1 MRKNISIKLPTDN
14 NNLLNSTNSFF
25 DFNKTDTLQIES
37 NNKFYNTSTN
47 FRTNLYKNK
56 FKNISIIGNNDR
68 NNNELNLTTQSFNK
82 RKIYTSKE
90 IKQMTQEQIKN
101 YIIYLKNNISS
112 SFIANNELNSEYN
125 KLLLKLGKINE
136 SISKNKQ
143 IFNSLRKSIK
153 LNSEKNKQNK
163 NIYINLIEQYKLNN
177 DKGENEYNIL
187 NQKINAQEKE
197 IIKFIKENN
206 ILNNDL
212 NQKKI
217 LIEKLKAFIELMKYK
232 QINNDLKEEKNK
244 IIKKNEK
251 MEKAKML
258 IEKNEELKLNRN
270 NLKNELSR
278 IDEEYSEI
286 INSKNKLQNKISLM
300 KNSINYEINLNKS
313 SQFLDD
319 NDDLKNEDNFTS
331 EKYFNKV
338 RKYHTI
344 NDLASIEYDIEN
356 SSISNKKL
364 IEIGKKCKFN
374 RNKLIKNKNNIKE
387 PVKKNNKLIQQ
398 KNPNNNNENKII
410 EDKNKMIKSNEIPK
424 EILIE
429 KNNNIFREL
438 KSIKNGKGKNKLS
451 TKNENNNN
459 KILNI
464 KAIKAQNNN
473 LNNIKLKNNLTETN
487 FNEHNKIDNN
497 KIKSKNSS
505 YDNILINNSPKIN
518 KISFQRKGKYIY
530 TINNNGQFLSYSIEL
545 KQFIYINISIIKGWK
560 DFYFSYYKNNSE
572 GSLLLNTLGGLF
584 VLTGDNYNKLFYY
597 SQYKNSIYLIKTFK
611 TNHKYGGMLLTKDGN
626 KIIILGGESSNEV
639 ILFDMQKNEIINL
652 PNLKHK
658 RINSSYNLIN
668 DRYIFAF
675 FGRGNNTI
683 EYLDLNNIKNSWNIL
698 NYKSNNI
705 FEELEGHIDFN
716 IKNNVII
723 IVGGRNND
731 SILVF
736 YLKEKFLDITDI
748 KINLQEQNDINEL
761 FFDREK
767 CFNVIYNDENN
778 CNEIIGMD
786 NKGNVHCFSDDYN
799 YTIFVFL

>member
-286 INSKNKLQNKISLM
+286 INSKNKLQNKINLM
-300 KNSINYEINLNKS
+300 KNNINYEINLNKS

-319 NDDLKNEDNFTS
+319 NDDLKNEDNFIS
-331 EKYFNKV
+331 EKYFNKD

-398 KNPNNNNENKII
+398 KKPNNNNENKII

-611 TNHKYGGMLLTKDGN
+611 TSHKYGGMLLTKDGN

-639 ILFDMQKNEIINL
+639 ILFEMQKNEIINL

-767 CFNVIYNDENN
+767 CFNIIYNDENN

>member
-331 EKYFNKV
+331 EKYFNKD

-611 TNHKYGGMLLTKDGN
+611 TNHKHGGMLLTKDGN

>member
-286 INSKNKLQNKISLM
+286 INSKNKLQNKINLM
-300 KNSINYEINLNKS
+300 KNNINYEINLNKS

-331 EKYFNKV
+331 EKYFNKD

-723 IVGGRNND
+723 IVGGRNNN

-767 CFNVIYNDENN
+767 CFNIIYNDENN

>member
-286 INSKNKLQNKISLM
+286 INSKNKLQNKINLM
-300 KNSINYEINLNKS
+300 KNNINYEINLNKS

-319 NDDLKNEDNFTS
+319 NDDLKNEDNFIS
-331 EKYFNKV
+331 EKYFNKD

-344 NDLASIEYDIEN
+344 NDLASIKYDTEN

-451 TKNENNNN
+451 TKNEDNNN

-473 LNNIKLKNNLTETN
+473 LNNIKLKNILTETN

-611 TNHKYGGMLLTKDGN
+611 TSHKYGGMLLTKDGN

-767 CFNVIYNDENN
+767 CFNIIYNDENN

>member
-153 LNSEKNKQNK
+153 LNQEKNKQNK

-286 INSKNKLQNKISLM
+286 INSKNKLQNKINLM
-300 KNSINYEINLNKS
+300 KNNINYEINLNKS

-319 NDDLKNEDNFTS
+319 NDDLKNEDNFIS
-331 EKYFNKV
+331 EKYFNKD

-344 NDLASIEYDIEN
+344 NDLASIKYDTEN

-387 PVKKNNKLIQQ
+387 PIKKNNKLIQQ

-451 TKNENNNN
+451 TKNEDNNN

-473 LNNIKLKNNLTETN
+473 LNNIKLKNILTETN

-611 TNHKYGGMLLTKDGN
+611 TSHKYGGMLLTKDGN

>member
-82 RKIYTSKE
+82 RKIFTSKE

-286 INSKNKLQNKISLM
+286 INSKNKLQNKINLM
-300 KNSINYEINLNKS
+300 KNNINYEINLNKS

-331 EKYFNKV
+331 EKYFNKD

-344 NDLASIEYDIEN
+344 NDLASIKYDIEN

-611 TNHKYGGMLLTKDGN
+611 TSHKYGGMLLTKDGN

-723 IVGGRNND
+723 IVGGRNNN

>member
-319 NDDLKNEDNFTS
+319 NDDLKNEDNFIS
-331 EKYFNKV
+331 EKYFNKD

-398 KNPNNNNENKII
+398 KKPNNNNENKII

-611 TNHKYGGMLLTKDGN
+611 TSHKYGGMLLTKDGN

-639 ILFDMQKNEIINL
+639 ILFEMQKNEIINL

-767 CFNVIYNDENN
+767 CFNIIYNDENN

>member
-82 RKIYTSKE
+82 RKIFTSKE

-286 INSKNKLQNKISLM
+286 INSKNKLQNKINLM
-300 KNSINYEINLNKS
+300 KNNINYEINLNKS

-331 EKYFNKV
+331 EKYFNKD

>member
-68 NNNELNLTTQSFNK
+68 NNNELNLTNQSFNK

-331 EKYFNKV
+331 EKYFNKD

-767 CFNVIYNDENN
+767 CFNIIYNDENN